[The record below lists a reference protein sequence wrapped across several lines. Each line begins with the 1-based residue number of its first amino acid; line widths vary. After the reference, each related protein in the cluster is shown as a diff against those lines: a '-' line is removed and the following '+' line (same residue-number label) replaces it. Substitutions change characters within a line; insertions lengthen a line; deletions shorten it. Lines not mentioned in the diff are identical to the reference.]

1 MVVPSSGQ
9 VPQELGAFIFSGG
22 EPVNPEIVALIPKNS
37 SIIGADSGVKH
48 ALDLGFTVAIAVG
61 DFDSLAPEILA
72 QITAAGTKIE
82 MHPPDKDATDLE
94 LALDTAVRHGAKSI
108 TIIGGHGGRLDHFL
122 ANAQL
127 LGAKKFAA
135 TKIEAWFDTTRV
147 TAIHDQAQVTGY
159 PGAIISL
166 ITVGPPATGVTTTGL
181 RFALEDAEIVAGATL
196 GVSNEFISSRATVVI
211 KTGTILAVQPDGLI

>member
-9 VPQELGAFIFSGG
+9 GSQELGAFIFSGG
-22 EPVNPEIVALIPKNS
+22 EPVNPEIAALVPKNS
-37 SIIGADSGVKH
+37 LIIGADSGVKH

-72 QITAAGTKIE
+72 QIIAAGTEIE

-127 LGAKKFAA
+127 LGAKKF
-135 TKIEAWFDTTRV
+135 TSIKIEAWFGATRV
-147 TAIHDQAQVTGY
+147 TAIHDYAQVTGY

-166 ITVGPPATGVTTTGL
+166 ITVGAPATGVTTTGL
-181 RFALEDAEIVAGATL
+181 RFALKDAEIMAGATL
-196 GVSNEFISSRATVVI
+196 GVSNEFISSKATVVI
-211 KTGTILAVQPDGLI
+211 KTGTILAVQPDGLT